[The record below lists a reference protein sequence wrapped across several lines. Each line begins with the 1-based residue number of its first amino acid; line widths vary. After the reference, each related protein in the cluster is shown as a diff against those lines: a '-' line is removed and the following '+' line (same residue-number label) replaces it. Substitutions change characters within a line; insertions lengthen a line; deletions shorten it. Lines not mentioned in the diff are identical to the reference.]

1 MKTKKDR
8 KLSLGKVT
16 IQDLDSHPERLA
28 REDQE
33 AIKGGTNNNCVLTT
47 VVPVF
52 CEP

>member
-1 MKTKKDR
+1 MEQKKEV
-8 KLSLGKVT
+8 KLRLGKVT
-16 IQDLDSHPERLA
+16 IQNLDSHPERLA

-33 AIKGGTNNNCVLTT
+33 AIKGGTNNNCGLTT